1 MQSFIHAYE
10 FFFSLYILLTS
21 QNKEDQGI
29 KEDNKEEAN
38 NSVWSQLG
46 ALLSC
51 ELLPCGGAF
60 LEKDDHTV
68 KSEQTTLTVKSEQTT
83 LTQFLDR
90 TNDLINQAD
99 DLTENQAESL
109 PSVEGQKSP
118 QSAPLKSLEKNHKV
132 SLSPRSKSKKTFA
145 EEPASTA
152 APAAESWS
160 TKEGDANGLAINE
173 DEAVSIIIYII

>member
-1 MQSFIHAYE
+1 MCNLIHGYE
-10 FFFSLYILLTS
+10 FFFSLYILFTS
-21 QNKEDQGI
+21 QNKEDEGI
-29 KEDNKEEAN
+29 KDNSEEAN

-68 KSEQTTLTVKSEQTT
+68 KSEQTTLTQKSEQTT

-109 PSVEGQKSP
+109 PSVVEGQKSP
-118 QSAPLKSLEKNHKV
+118 QSAPLKSLGKKDNV
-132 SLSPRSKSKKTFA
+132 SLSPRSKSMKTFA

-152 APAAESWS
+152 APAADSGS
-160 TKEGDANGLAINE
+160 TKEGDANGLATNE

>member
-68 KSEQTTLTVKSEQTT
+68 KSEQTTLTQKSEQTT

-109 PSVEGQKSP
+109 PSAVEGQKSP
-118 QSAPLKSLEKNHKV
+118 QSAPCKSLGKNLKV
-132 SLSPRSKSKKTFA
+132 SLSPHSKSKKTFA

-152 APAAESWS
+152 ASAAESGS
-160 TKEGDANGLAINE
+160 TKEGDANGLATNE
-173 DEAVSIIIYII
+173 D